1 MSAVGQKQK
10 SNGALPSSAFLSTA
24 DLPQRSGYVSFVPT
38 SDLCP
43 DITLGSRLIQLTRNF
58 RAKNIMHS
66 AAWYQAVAVSM
77 CLGVPSTS
85 LAMFRKYLAGS
96 ALNSLGMSP

>member
-1 MSAVGQKQK
+1 
-10 SNGALPSSAFLSTA
+10 
-24 DLPQRSGYVSFVPT
+24 
-38 SDLCP
+38 
-43 DITLGSRLIQLTRNF
+43 
-58 RAKNIMHS
+58 
-66 AAWYQAVAVSM
+66 VSM